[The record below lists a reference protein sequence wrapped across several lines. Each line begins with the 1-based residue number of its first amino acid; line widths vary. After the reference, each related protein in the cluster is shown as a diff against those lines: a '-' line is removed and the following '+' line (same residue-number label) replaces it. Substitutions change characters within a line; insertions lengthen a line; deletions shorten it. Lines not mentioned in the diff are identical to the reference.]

1 MPLIGHSVLSA
12 SAGSSELG
20 LTGSLD
26 IMGDGAPAT
35 DGGYIQFDEI
45 TAPANP
51 ASNKGRLYVAD
62 DSGTTTIYFKD
73 SAGTATSLMGGGGSA
88 TPGGAD
94 TQIQWRDGSSFAGLS
109 GLTYTKGTGILLL
122 TGSSQ
127 LNFRDANNFI
137 ASPLAAELEIKG
149 VGSIALTGSRV
160 VNTIQPGSG
169 TTWAT
174 NYPFDGIGG
183 GTILKYGGPLGP
195 DTTLGGKVYYLSGS
209 GAWHLAQANTIESGS
224 RALLGV
230 AAGMEVQFDGIN
242 LGGVVR
248 VPAASVI
255 GNFITGSTM
264 YLDKDNAGY
273 YTFTAPTG
281 SGEAVKILGHGIS
294 SDDSGNILMFF
305 NPEPGWIELA

>member
-122 TGSSQ
+122 T
-127 LNFRDANNFI
+127 
-137 ASPLAAELEIKG
+137 
-149 VGSIALTGSRV
+149 
-160 VNTIQPGSG
+160 
-169 TTWAT
+169 
-174 NYPFDGIGG
+174 
-183 GTILKYGGPLGP
+183 
-195 DTTLGGKVYYLSGS
+195 
-209 GAWHLAQANTIESGS
+209 
-224 RALLGV
+224 
-230 AAGMEVQFDGIN
+230 
-242 LGGVVR
+242 
-248 VPAASVI
+248 
-255 GNFITGSTM
+255 
-264 YLDKDNAGY
+264 
-273 YTFTAPTG
+273 
-281 SGEAVKILGHGIS
+281 
-294 SDDSGNILMFF
+294 
-305 NPEPGWIELA
+305 